1 MGCGAAW
8 LNFGLAACRQVRQL
22 KVVQVAT
29 HDLKYRGAKSA
40 FEWLF
45 TRIVGRVKPRESE
58 IQIEMVKQCWVEVE
72 RIERQ
77 C

>member
-29 HDLKYRGAKSA
+29 HDLKYRDAKSA

-45 TRIVGRVKPRESE
+45 YPDRRPSE
-58 IQIEMVKQCWVEVE
+58 APGK
-72 RIERQ
+72 RNTDRNG
-77 C
+77 